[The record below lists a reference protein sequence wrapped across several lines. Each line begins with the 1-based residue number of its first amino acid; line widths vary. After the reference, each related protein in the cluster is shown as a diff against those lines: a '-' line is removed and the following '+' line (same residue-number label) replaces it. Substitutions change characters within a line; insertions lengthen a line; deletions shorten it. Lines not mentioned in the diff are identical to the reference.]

1 MAENPQSLTERAPAG
16 ARVLMLDRT
25 AFRMGWQ
32 GSTSRLIQLAGGFLA
47 IGATVELVRSGVAFV
62 AEDGAEAMSA
72 FPGDVLELPL
82 NLIERLSLPGPLG
95 PLLRRSAARVAVNQG
110 QIGWRSARIEP
121 RVRSAGRGARP
132 QHPTLIWAVCKG
144 TLENARAAATLA
156 RRLRVPWVVSFHD
169 PPTEVY
175 LAGRLRSG
183 PRVRAVS
190 LIRDAD
196 VVCTTNRD
204 LRSAMIG
211 DLGLAPERCINIPF
225 RLSAS
230 PQESIPPTDER
241 GNTERETLTLVYAG
255 RLHGQAVP
263 GQRSLV
269 PLLEGIAALRRT
281 PETPTIILRSAG
293 SGDGF
298 AEAAAAA
305 TRLGIGDAYEHL
317 GVLSARDVIRLHEDS
332 DAAVIVQGATQRMQ
346 LPNKTFELL
355 ALPRPIL
362 ALIPHGSEVEH
373 VLTVSGKAVIVDVE
387 AEVHSIA
394 VGLQRLVSLWRRGS
408 TSQPEALDAALAEY
422 DPRTLPSQ
430 LRGILDAAA
439 TQHGATHG

>member
-1 MAENPQSLTERAPAG
+1 MAENPQRLEERAPAG

-32 GSTSRLIQLAGGFLA
+32 GSTSRLIQLACGFLA
-47 IGATVELVRSGVAFV
+47 IGATVELVRSGGAFV

-95 PLLRRSAARVAVNQG
+95 PLLRRSAARVNVNPG
-110 QIGWRSARIEP
+110 RIGWRATRIEP

-132 QHPTLIWAVCKG
+132 QPPTLIWAVCKG

-156 RRLRVPWVVSFHD
+156 RHLGVPWIVSFHD
-169 PPTEVY
+169 PPIEVY
-175 LAGRLRSG
+175 LAGRLQSR
-183 PRVRAVS
+183 PRIRAVS

-211 DLGLAPERCINIPF
+211 DLGLEPERCINIPF
-225 RLSAS
+225 RLSTS
-230 PQESIPPTDER
+230 PQESIPPIDAR
-241 GNTERETLTLVYAG
+241 GSTERETLTLVYAG

-269 PLLEGIAALRRT
+269 PLLEGIAALGRM
-281 PETPTIILRSAG
+281 PGTPTIILRSAG

-305 TRLGIGDAYEHL
+305 ARLGIGDAYEHL
-317 GVLSARDVIRLHEDS
+317 GVLSARDVTQLHENS

-355 ALPRPIL
+355 AHPRPIL
-362 ALIPHGSEVEH
+362 ALVPHGSEVEH

-387 AEVHSIA
+387 AEVDSIA
-394 VGLQRLVSLWRRGS
+394 AGLQRLVSLWRWGS
-408 TSQPEALDAALAEY
+408 TWQPEELDATLAEY

-430 LRGILDAAA
+430 LRGILDVAAM
-439 TQHGATHG
+439 QHRTTHG